1 MSQFVELLTY
11 GSCYKE
17 TDIHFFPLEGLQI
30 AAINWCGFFFLLELY
45 GIFHFCF
52 VLFLCGYVH
61 VIEDTGNEAF

>member
-30 AAINWCGFFFLLELY
+30 AAINWCGFFFYLNCMEFF
-45 GIFHFCF
+45 IFFGVF
-52 VLFLCGYVH
+52 VCGYVH
-61 VIEDTGNEAF
+61 VIENTGNDPF